1 MVEIHCIGELLYFKG
16 VAQMWQFWESTWDS
30 LEKNG
35 SFYFEKI
42 YFPTKYL
49 ALETYIGLLIEKE
62 NSSLTIYCS

>member
-1 MVEIHCIGELLYFKG
+1 
-16 VAQMWQFWESTWDS
+16 MWQFWESTWDS

-62 NSSLTIYCS
+62 KSSLTIYCS